1 MEPLVYDPS
10 WKRDDLWW
18 EAIRYVKSACQ
29 LWALPQPILTRTA
42 PPGAQKFSTGGTY
55 YGHWISPNHIF
66 VNVAKAT
73 SPARVRGRVWS
84 YPGYKIDRTCAGILA
99 HEFGHHAAGNTKMN
113 ANDWRK
119 VVAETLPV
127 SGYEPTANEAWAESM
142 RVFILNPDLLRQ
154 GRRLRYEYIT
164 QHFGPLHDATWQE
177 VLKNAPEF
185 IREQAEKFC
194 RERFKPRP
202 LQGGTNAPPRPLRR
216 VLATPRDEKQTS
228 YEERRLV

>member
-10 WKRDDLWW
+10 WTRLQLWD
-18 EAIRYVKSACQ
+18 EAIHYVRAACRI
-29 LWALPQPILTRTA
+29 WTLPSYILIDTP

-55 YGHWISPNHIF
+55 YGHWISPNRIF

-99 HEFGHHAAGNTKMN
+99 HEFGHHIAGHTKMN

-142 RVFILNPDLLRQ
+142 RIFILNPDLLRQ

-164 QHFGPLHDATWQE
+164 QYFGPLHNATWQE

-185 IREQAEKFC
+185 ILAQAAKFC

-202 LQGGTNAPPRPLRR
+202 LQGGTNPPPRPLRR
-216 VLATPRDEKQTS
+216 VLATAVDEKPRS